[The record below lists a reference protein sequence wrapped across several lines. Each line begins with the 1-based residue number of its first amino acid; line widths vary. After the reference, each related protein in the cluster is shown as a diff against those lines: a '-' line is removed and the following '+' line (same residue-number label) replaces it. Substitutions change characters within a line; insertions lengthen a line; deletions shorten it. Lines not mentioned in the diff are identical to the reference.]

1 MIDKLQGVGQS
12 VPVRAGQPSVTSG
25 VSAQAFG
32 SMLQEQITRR
42 DQIRRESV
50 QAFPQTVTQGAI
62 PQAVTQSDVAQ
73 MMRQAVAQV
82 DTRRTV
88 AQTATQTDTRQAV
101 AQTDTQSMTQADTRR
116 TVNFSKHAL
125 ARAEERGI
133 ELTPDLMGKLAD
145 SVEKAQEKGAKN
157 ILAFSN
163 SQAFII
169 NIPYGRVITTMS
181 GEEMRENIF
190 TNIDGAV
197 LL

>member
-1 MIDKLQGVGQS
+1 MIEQLQGAAQAVRN
-12 VPVRAGQPSVTSG
+12 RAGQASVTSPAA
-25 VSAQAFG
+25 AQAFG

-42 DQIRRESV
+42 EQMTLPRTV
-50 QAFPQTVTQGAI
+50 QQTI
-62 PQAVTQSDVAQ
+62 PQSDTVPVITQSDVAQ
-73 MMRQAVAQV
+73 IVRQTVSA
-82 DTRRTV
+82 TRPTV
-88 AQTATQTDTRQAV
+88 QQA
-101 AQTDTQSMTQADTRR
+101 DDTRR

-133 ELTPDLMGKLAD
+133 ELTPALMGKLAD

-157 ILAFSN
+157 ILAFSD

>member
-1 MIDKLQGVGQS
+1 MIDKLHNVAPV
-12 VPVRAGQPSVTSG
+12 VPSARTQAATAAQTQPD
-25 VSAQAFG
+25 FG
-32 SMLQEQITRR
+32 AMLQQC
-42 DQIRRESV
+42 
-50 QAFPQTVTQGAI
+50 
-62 PQAVTQSDVAQ
+62 AQ
-73 MMRQAVAQV
+73 
-82 DTRRTV
+82 
-88 AQTATQTDTRQAV
+88 
-101 AQTDTQSMTQADTRR
+101 

-157 ILAFSN
+157 ILAFSD

-181 GEEMRENIF
+181 GEEMKQNIF

>member
-1 MIDKLQGVGQS
+1 MIDKLQSVGQS
-12 VPVRAGQPSVTSG
+12 VPVRAGQPSATSD
-25 VSAQAFG
+25 VAAQAFG

-42 DQIRRESV
+42 DQIRQESV
-50 QAFPQTVTQGAI
+50 QAFPQTVAQGAI

-73 MMRQAVAQV
+73 MMRQAVAQTATQADMRRTV
-82 DTRRTV
+82 TQTDTQTDTRRTV
-88 AQTATQTDTRQAV
+88 TRTV
-101 AQTDTQSMTQADTRR
+101 AQTDTHTDTRR

-181 GEEMRENIF
+181 GEEMREN
-190 TNIDGAV
+190 
-197 LL
+197 